1 MSESQCCPVC
11 DRAAMHPR
19 WPFVRTTPWTD
30 DCACSDY
37 SHCMMHRYGDE
48 QPPKRPSQE
57 VMTARAQAVFER
69 ACEDHAHL
77 LAKFADYEQLKKE
90 RDEAR
95 TIVDFLKAANESD
108 LRLLRATEAALDA
121 THAIEQER
129 DEARAEVERLKA
141 ERDHL
146 EVLWKAEM
154 EHANKWAARARK
166 AEADFSYMNRIRDHL
181 QGQVLELQRD
191 RETACENT
199 PTKGCECP
207 GCCTARERAERGEA

>member
-11 DRAAMHPR
+11 DMRHGHPR

-77 LAKFADYEQLKKE
+77 LARFTEYEQLKKE

-95 TIVDFLKAANESD
+95 ARVAELEAHVEHQQAHQKLLSERIEQAIVAAQRQRDADFGFIWNWLRDHGFDEAAEDFPVFPLVTEANENV
-108 LRLLRATEAALDA
+108 
-121 THAIEQER
+121 QE
-129 DEARAEVERLKA
+129 
-141 ERDHL
+141 
-146 EVLWKAEM
+146 
-154 EHANKWAARARK
+154 
-166 AEADFSYMNRIRDHL
+166 
-181 QGQVLELQRD
+181 
-191 RETACENT
+191 
-199 PTKGCECP
+199 
-207 GCCTARERAERGEA
+207 